1 MEQSSPPSE
10 GGTNIEGESP
20 VEEPTVETDE
30 ATITEDAELE
40 RTLGLSGGL
49 AIGIGTM
56 IGAGVFVFPG
66 LVAGRAG
73 PAAAGRDAVDMGKRA
88 PSLRSLVIGEETERV
103 AAEMVGPVVVV
114 RRDERQIER
123 MGKTGRSVER
133 RPERAGTSA

>member
-56 IGAGVFVFPG
+56 IGGGVFVFPG